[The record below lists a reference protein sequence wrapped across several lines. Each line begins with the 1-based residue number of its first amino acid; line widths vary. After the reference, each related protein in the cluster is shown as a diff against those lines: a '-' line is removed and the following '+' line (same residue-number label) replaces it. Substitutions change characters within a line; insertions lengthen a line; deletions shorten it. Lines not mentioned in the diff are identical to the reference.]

1 VISFKRFI
9 LVYIVLSPFL
19 FFAQKT
25 GKGFY
30 LLDSVNT
37 EKLSKYDKRWL
48 DSLLVIY
55 HRQTADTMK
64 VAIVRLISENLFDQ
78 TLWPR
83 YNRLLFQT
91 LEGKTDRFSNIQ
103 RGYAYNNF
111 GYEAQYIKN
120 DLYTAKKNYY
130 DALKI
135 FEEYGEMGGYGAEVN
150 NLAYIYQHEGN
161 IEEAIRLYSKA
172 LKVFE
177 KSNNPKGLATEY
189 LNLGDIYL
197 SNKDHLKAEE
207 YFKKALIYAKQK
219 GSNSSA
225 NVEANIYN
233 QLGAIARLKGD
244 SKAAYDY
251 LNKAITGYDSL
262 GDKGKLALV
271 ISNLGEQYSTDKD
284 LKKAEEKFLLAKKYA
299 IEVGDNHILSR
310 IYNILGDF
318 YLQNNELKKAGNH
331 SDSAY
336 FYSKQIGYP
345 EMILRSS
352 RRLSDLAFKKNDP
365 ALAYA
370 YLKEAYIMRD
380 SIYNDNVRKAT
391 IQAQYKT
398 EYEIK
403 EIQKDEQRK
412 GEKRRQELITYVVI
426 FAFIAMCVV
435 AYVVYRNYRDKKRS
449 ASILED
455 MNHLIFE
462 QKKTVEE
469 KQKEVLDSIRYAKR
483 IQQSLLASEKYIQR
497 NIERLKSKE

>member
-1 VISFKRFI
+1 MISLKKIIFI
-9 LVYIVLSPFL
+9 FFVVNPFL
-19 FFAQKT
+19 FLAQKKT
-25 GKGFY
+25 GKDFY

-37 EKLSKYDKRWL
+37 EKLSKFEKRWL
-48 DSLLVIY
+48 DSLLTNY
-55 HRQTADTMK
+55 HQQSADTVK
-64 VAIVRLISENLFDQ
+64 VSIIRLISENLFDQ

-83 YNRLLFQT
+83 YNRLLFRT

-103 RGYAYNNF
+103 RAYAYNNF
-111 GYEAQYIKN
+111 GYEAQYIHN
-120 DLYTAKKNYY
+120 DLFNAKKNYY

-135 FEEYGEMGGYGAEVN
+135 FEAYAEADGYGAEVN

-161 IEEAIRLYSKA
+161 IEEAIKLYSKA

-197 SNKDHLKAEE
+197 KNKDHLKAEE
-207 YFKKALIYAKQK
+207 YFKKALIYAQK
-219 GSNSSA
+219 KGVNSSA

-233 QLGAIARLKGD
+233 QLGSIARLKGE
-244 SKAAYDY
+244 SEAARGYLNRSIAAYD
-251 LNKAITGYDSL
+251 TL

-271 ISNLGEQYSTDKD
+271 LSNLADLHAAEKD
-284 LKKAEEKFLLAKKYA
+284 LSTAEQKFLQAKAYA
-299 IEVGDNHILSR
+299 IAIGDEHILAR
-310 IYNILGDF
+310 IYSSVGDF
-318 YLQNNELKKAGNH
+318 YLENDELKKGQLHA
-331 SDSAY
+331 DSAY
-336 FYSKQIGYP
+336 YFAKRIGYP
-345 EMILRSS
+345 EMILVSS
-352 RRLSDLAFKKNDP
+352 RRLSDLAKKQNNMD
-365 ALAYA
+365 AAYA

-412 GEKRRQELITYVVI
+412 AEKRRQQLITYVVI
-426 FAFIAMCVV
+426 FAFVAMCVV
-435 AYVVYRNYRDKKRS
+435 AWVVYRNYRDKKRS
-449 ASILED
+449 AAILED
-455 MNHLIFE
+455 MNHLISE

-483 IQQSLLASEKYIQR
+483 IQQSLLASEKYI
-497 NIERLKSKE
+497 ERKLEGLKRK